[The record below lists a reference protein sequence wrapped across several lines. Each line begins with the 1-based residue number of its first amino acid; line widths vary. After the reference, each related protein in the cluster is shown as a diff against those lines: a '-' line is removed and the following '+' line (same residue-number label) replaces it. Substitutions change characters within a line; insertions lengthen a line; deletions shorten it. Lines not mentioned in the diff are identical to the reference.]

1 MKQKNS
7 APLRRRTVVLAV
19 GAALAALAATP
30 ALADPMLTIKLFRD
44 SDVMFRDA
52 DMSRWADNYLELGV
66 GYNSDD
72 SLRFGQF
79 SGLTDQGGFANGG
92 FNWISRDQINDAQY
106 WQVYGANLGLDSRK
120 FKAEGGIQGQW
131 TASFSF
137 DGLEK
142 SQTDSARFQHQGLGG
157 STLTLPAGFTR
168 QASATPALFPNSQF
182 REYDI
187 QQGRDIYRIGLSTI
201 INKEWD
207 FKINYRQDQRDGTR
221 LTGIANSVGGGQ
233 AWIVPYEIDDKTQLV
248 EANLAYTTR
257 EAQFQLAYTYS
268 KFSNSLNAFNVQNPY
283 SGLTILNQRLSLAPD
298 NDYHQISAT
307 GTYNFSKTTRL
318 RATYSYGIARQ
329 DQNFLPYSVNGT
341 SALTSTVAG
350 LPRTSLDAEIVNT
363 LFDVALTSKPIDKMN
378 LKVAYQYRDSENNTP
393 VNTYQYISRDGAVA
407 ALPTANPSVR
417 TNSPMSSTENKF
429 IVEGD
434 YEIAE
439 RTVLRAGLEHAD
451 KEYTHADRKD
461 IQTDKLTIE
470 VRRPVS
476 DEFLG
481 SAGYIRT
488 QRRGS
493 DYDKNVYFRETY
505 TGTGAAAA
513 GVTNHPS
520 MRSYIWAD
528 FNEDRVRTSGNWTVN
543 ETLSLQGVVDG
554 FQQKMR
560 GPDCN
565 RFNTANEQAR
575 FGGALLPDTCLGRD
589 EAEGASVSLDLQY
602 QPEENLTTFAFANF
616 SQTEYKQIGRTW
628 QLPAAP
634 GTSIT
639 GTLDTRNW
647 YGDMLA
653 QDHTVGFGLKWQPEE
668 KWDVGGTYVFN
679 YGKGESTVEQNAE
692 ATATAIV
699 ASRPMPDTWSK
710 LHSVQLFAKWD
721 YSKQLSWRFNYLY
734 ENLKSYDWATSGL
747 GTTVPGVTSVI
758 FTGQDA
764 PRYSNHVFGVSAVIK
779 DW

>member
-30 ALADPMLTIKLFRD
+30 ALADPLLTVKLFRD
-44 SDVMFRDA
+44 SEVMFRDA
-52 DMSRWADNYLELGV
+52 DMSRWADNYLELGAI
-66 GYNSDD
+66 YNSAD

-79 SGLTDQGGFANGG
+79 SGLTDEGAYANVG
-92 FNWISRDQINDAQY
+92 FNYISRDQANDAQY
-106 WQVYGANLGLDSRK
+106 WQVFGANLGLDSRK

-131 TASFSF
+131 NASFSF

-142 SQTDSARFQHQGLGG
+142 SQTDSARFHHRGLGN
-157 STLTLPAGFTR
+157 STLTFPFTQR
-168 QASATPALFPNSQF
+168 ATATAANFPNTQF
-182 REYDI
+182 GEYDI

-207 FKINYRQDQRDGTR
+207 FKVNYRQDQRDGTR
-221 LTGIANSVGGGQ
+221 LTGLLYSPGNVASIL
-233 AWIVPYEIDDKTQLV
+233 PYEIDDKTQQL
-248 EANLAYTTR
+248 EAILAYTSK
-257 EAQFQLAYTYS
+257 EAQFQVGYAYS
-268 KFSNSLNAFNVQNPY
+268 KFSNSLNAFNVQSPY
-283 SGLTILNQRLSLAPD
+283 STSTLNNRMSLAPD
-298 NDYHQISAT
+298 NDYHQINAT

-329 DQNFLPYSVNGT
+329 DQNFLPYSANGAAAT
-341 SALTSTVAG
+341 TA
-350 LPRTSLDAEIVNT
+350 LPRTSLDAEVVNT

-393 VNTYQYISRDGAVA
+393 VNQYRYASRDALTVGA
-407 ALPTANPSVR
+407 ANSTNVR

-439 RTVLRAGLEHAD
+439 RTILRAGLEHAD

-461 IQTDKLTIE
+461 IQTDKLTLE
-470 VRRPVS
+470 VRRPIS

-505 TGTGAAAA
+505 TGTGIQANNRL
-513 GVTNHPS
+513 TNNPA

-528 FNEDRVRTSGNWTVN
+528 FDEDRVRTSANWTVN
-543 ETLSLQGVVDG
+543 ETLSLQGVVDSY
-554 FQQKMR
+554 QQKMR

-565 RFNTANEQAR
+565 KFNTAREQLAIT
-575 FGGALLPDTCLGRD
+575 APLADTCLGRD
-589 EAEGASVSLDLQY
+589 EAEGASISLDLQY

-628 QLPAAP
+628 AVTNGGAANAS
-634 GTSIT
+634 GA
-639 GTLDTRNW
+639 LDARNW

-653 QDHTVGFGLKWQPEE
+653 QDHTLGFGLKWQPVE
-668 KWDVGGTYVFN
+668 KWDLGGTYVFN
-679 YGKGESTVEQNAE
+679 YGKGESTVDQA
-692 ATATAIV
+692 AQPAVGPSGAII

-747 GTTVPGVTSVI
+747 GTTVPGVTAVI